1 MERTLILVKPDGV
14 QRGLV
19 GPIIERFERR
29 GIKIVGLK
37 LVQASSQLAEQHYA
51 EHVGK
56 PFFNGLVSFIT
67 SRPVVA
73 MVLQGPNVIQMCRNT
88 IGVTKPLEAA
98 PGTVRGDFGTD
109 TGRNLVHASANAEDA
124 QRELALWFK
133 DGEIVD
139 YPRETDPWIV
149 EP

>member
-29 GIKIVGLK
+29 GVKIAGLK
-37 LVQASSQLAEQHYA
+37 LIHPSKDLAEQHYA

-56 PFFNGLVSFIT
+56 PFFDGLVRFIT

-73 MVLQGPNVIQMCRNT
+73 MVLEGPNVIQMCRTT
-88 IGVTKPLEAA
+88 IGSTKPLEAA

-109 TGRNLVHASANAEDA
+109 TGRNLVHASANADDA
-124 QRELALWFK
+124 ARELGLWFK
-133 DGEIVD
+133 TGEILD
-139 YPRETDPWIV
+139 YERETQPWIV